1 MPSHCSHRIS
11 LLRVAAL
18 ACVLSCS
25 LVLKGEGETDAQRK
39 SEEDLRAEAKKTFE
53 EKVEPFVKQYCT
65 RCHGGGRAKA
75 NVNLEVDL
83 KAPGRGVAFVHW
95 KKAVANVKVH
105 DMPPE
110 DAAKQ
115 PSDEERQQF
124 IEWIDQLKYLS
135 PVNPG
140 PFVIRRLSTTEYGNT
155 LHDLYGVDSSIADPL
170 PEEVLGE
177 GYLNSISPMQS
188 ELFLDLANRV
198 VEQVVEPEGKRAT
211 AVQRRLFG
219 KKPRKEE
226 AYQEA
231 AREVAR
237 NLGRDAYRRPPTEAE
252 LDVLMDV
259 FGLAQ
264 TEGLDYT
271 ASLAMML
278 KAVLISPQFLFIT
291 PSTEISAEQEIVP
304 LDDHQLASRLS
315 YLLWA
320 SPPDAKLSTLADQG
334 KLHHPKILRTQIKRL
349 LKHPR
354 ARALFDGFGAQWLR
368 VTDLRSQVFD
378 PQLFPQMTAEMRE
391 AMTDEPRLLFE
402 NIVQK
407 NHRVIRFI
415 DSDYTYVNEPLA
427 SLYGIQKPIRGPRM
441 RRIQLDNPNRGG
453 ILGMSATLAATSFPN
468 RTSPV
473 RRGVWVLEQVLGE
486 RIPPPPPDIPELKDE
501 EHPDVKGLTLR
512 QRTEA
517 HTSDPTCATCHRVL
531 DPIGFGLENFDAIG
545 RWREENHEGIPIDSV
560 GELPSG
566 ETFSSPNELKDLL
579 KKREPE
585 LARNLTERFMAY
597 ALGRHLEGYDE
608 VVIDQLMARIAEDD
622 YRVQTILTEVI
633 TSYLFTHRAVEKR
646 LSSP

>member
-1 MPSHCSHRIS
+1 MPSPCSHRMS

-39 SEEDLRAEAKKTFE
+39 SEEDMRAEAKKTFE

-155 LHDLYGVDSSIADPL
+155 LHDLYGVDPSIADPL

-198 VEQVVEPEGKRAT
+198 VEKVVAPEGKRAT

-237 NLGRDAYRRPPTEAE
+237 NLARDAYRRPPTEAE

-291 PSTEISAEQEIVP
+291 PSAEISAEQEIVP

-349 LKHPR
+349 LKHPTN
-354 ARALFDGFGAQWLR
+354 ACAAVER
-368 VTDLRSQVFD
+368 VSR
-378 PQLFPQMTAEMRE
+378 
-391 AMTDEPRLLFE
+391 
-402 NIVQK
+402 
-407 NHRVIRFI
+407 
-415 DSDYTYVNEPLA
+415 
-427 SLYGIQKPIRGPRM
+427 
-441 RRIQLDNPNRGG
+441 
-453 ILGMSATLAATSFPN
+453 
-468 RTSPV
+468 
-473 RRGVWVLEQVLGE
+473 
-486 RIPPPPPDIPELKDE
+486 
-501 EHPDVKGLTLR
+501 
-512 QRTEA
+512 
-517 HTSDPTCATCHRVL
+517 TCA
-531 DPIGFGLENFDAIG
+531 E
-545 RWREENHEGIPIDSV
+545 
-560 GELPSG
+560 
-566 ETFSSPNELKDLL
+566 
-579 KKREPE
+579 
-585 LARNLTERFMAY
+585 
-597 ALGRHLEGYDE
+597 
-608 VVIDQLMARIAEDD
+608 
-622 YRVQTILTEVI
+622 
-633 TSYLFTHRAVEKR
+633 
-646 LSSP
+646 